1 VKRISPRGLWA
12 GLLAAGVVGAAAIA
26 FTGSAAAEGERAAGG
41 GGKATIKMKIE
52 GRDLDFFG
60 DRTVGEGEKLT
71 VVNKTSPRQIG
82 PHTFT
87 LVKPSLVD
95 TRAERRAC
103 VRLESRLCRLIFRA
117 HEVGPPP
124 DFPVGKPNLDFG
136 KRGWDKE
143 FTKENKGDSWFTAE
157 RGAKESRK
165 VRADAGETLSFFCIV
180 HPNMRGKI
188 EVTG

>member
-1 VKRISPRGLWA
+1 MLVAIG
-12 GLLAAGVVGAAAIA
+12 VGAAAIA
-26 FTGSAAAEGERAAGG
+26 LTGSASAQQERAAGG
-41 GGKATIKMKIE
+41 GGKATIKMKLE

-95 TRAERRAC
+95 TRKERRAC
-103 VRLESRLCRLIFRA
+103 VRFESRLCRLILRA

-136 KRGWDKE
+136 KNGWDKQ
-143 FTKENKGDSWFTAE
+143 FTKEAKGDSWFTAG
-157 RGAKESRK
+157 RGDKESRK
-165 VRADAGETLSFFCIV
+165 VRANAGETLSFFCLV

-188 EVTG
+188 EVTD